1 MSFRNAINLS
11 IIDSTN
17 NKININLSS
26 NDTTFFKIIYDSFN
40 SDSSIYEKIDI
51 LESISNSEEICKAI
65 LRSEIFTSSNKNI
78 IEIFIKN
85 KNFNTTINK
94 KLVSILIKIF
104 KIINENTITST
115 LIIHR
120 NTNSSQNKISF
131 VPNLLYTVNDLSKKY
146 TEKSKYIL
154 LDNLITSINEEKEQE
169 LINFTLFLIELYNNI
184 CINEESKYLLNIKS
198 DLFDIIIDKLDIGVI
213 NFIEE
218 KKLFQTN
225 LTNLNTQIRNLT
237 IIIENIENVDFDM
250 NYTKQ
255 KLERIQQI
263 KEKSEKRLLML
274 NRFTFILWD
283 NLIQNFVDNVINYD
297 NYVNSSMDI
306 INSMDSIMIN
316 KIIKIVYL
324 YKTNQPFVYKNLK
337 SLFLFIKI
345 NIENNAVDTFFKYK
359 LIHLYYKL
367 YLKHNCKSNITD
379 LSIHLDNIFTPPSIN
394 NQLESPDTLS
404 PDTLSPDTLSP
415 DTLSPDTLSPDTLSP
430 DKKFIENIL
439 SLNIKIYEIYPEK
452 DDYIFN
458 FCELMNKIYKNDYNT
473 FLYIIEIHEQKF
485 FKFMYILLEI
495 IKEYFEDIEHLDNYD
510 YLDYTNR
517 FKYTISG
524 FILINN
530 LLQNKD
536 TILLSYQ
543 LRNKFL
549 ETIFFIFNKIFSH
562 TTLLMS
568 IKTINE
574 LETDLTIIN
583 YLALFNT
590 IIYKLFKNN
599 YKTLLVVFSIEH
611 IKFNKTNWENLID
624 YYNYFDIITIKTI
637 NDLNDDIFITGEF
650 INTFPNECLDPLCNT
665 FIECPIMLPINDMIV
680 DKYILYKYVLEKGE
694 NPFNRQK
701 ITIND
706 IDKYNIDEKIISK
719 ISEYKDIYKYSEYI
733 QFIKT

>member
-26 NDTTFFKIIYDSFN
+26 NDTTFFKIIYDTFN
-40 SDSSIYEKIDI
+40 SDISIYEKIDI

-131 VPNLLYTVNDLSKKY
+131 VPNLLYAVNDLSKKY

-324 YKTNQPFVYKNLK
+324 YKTNQPFVYKNFK

-367 YLKHNCKSNITD
+367 YLRHNCKSNITD

-394 NQLESPDTLS
+394 NQLESPDMLS
-404 PDTLSPDTLSP
+404 PDMLSPNMLSPNMLSPDM
-415 DTLSPDTLSPDTLSP
+415 LSP

-439 SLNIKIYEIYPEK
+439 NLNIKIYEIYPEK

-473 FLYIIEIHEQKF
+473 FLYIIEIHEEKF

-530 LLQNKD
+530 LLKNTD

>member
-26 NDTTFFKIIYDSFN
+26 NDTTFFKIIYDTFN

-131 VPNLLYTVNDLSKKY
+131 VPNLLYAVNDLSKKY

-324 YKTNQPFVYKNLK
+324 YKTNQPFVYKNFK

-367 YLKHNCKSNITD
+367 YLRHNCKSNITD

-394 NQLESPDTLS
+394 NQLESPDMLS
-404 PDTLSPDTLSP
+404 PDMLSPNMLSPNMLSPDM
-415 DTLSPDTLSPDTLSP
+415 LSP

-439 SLNIKIYEIYPEK
+439 NLNIKIYEIYPEK

-473 FLYIIEIHEQKF
+473 FLYIIEIHEEKF

-530 LLQNKD
+530 LLKNTD